1 MNNKGIFD
9 LSLPEKKKI
18 KINVMLS
25 KKIPTRNSTQ
35 CHSHHQKMIL
45 KYGSVERIISELNHV
60 YNI

>member
-1 MNNKGIFD
+1 MNNKGVFD
-9 LSLPEKKKI
+9 LPLPEKKKL

-35 CHSHHQKMIL
+35 CHSHHQKMMV
-45 KYGSVERIISELNHV
+45 KYGSVEKIIYELNQV